1 MKSKTKA
8 RLSAFANWF
17 SSLLLMLIA
26 LVFIYSAQVFQ
37 DQNLKGWANVF
48 TTVGSAMLSMVS
60 LYMGSRLQQ
69 ARERKDE
76 RRQIRKSEAAIHKEF
91 LGEISNEIE
100 RFNRYQSLVKA
111 GRQNEADLIWYEI
124 RDRVDEIQKQ
134 RPSANNISDEEYRLK
149 IQQAVERVVEEYDM
163 LVANQSTENLVNN
176 VKIAFS
182 VLTEYE
188 ELEQ

>member
-1 MKSKTKA
+1 MKAKTKA

-17 SSLLLMLIA
+17 ASLLLMLTA

-37 DQNLKGWANVF
+37 DQNLKGWANIF

-76 RRQIRKSEAAIHKEF
+76 CRQIRKSETAIHREF
-91 LGEISNEIE
+91 LGEISNLIE
-100 RFNRYQSLVKA
+100 RFKRYRSLVET
-111 GRQNEADLIWYEI
+111 GRQDEADLIWYQIQE
-124 RDRVDEIQKQ
+124 RVDQIQKQ

-149 IQQAVERVVEEYDM
+149 IQQILERVFEQCDM
-163 LVANQSTENLVNN
+163 LIANQSAEKLVEN

-188 ELEQ
+188 ELE

>member
-17 SSLLLMLIA
+17 ASLLLMLIA
-26 LVFIYSAQVFQ
+26 VVFIYSAQVFQ

-76 RRQIRKSEAAIHKEF
+76 RRQKRKSECAIHREF
-91 LGEISNEIE
+91 LEEISNVVE
-100 RFNRYQSLVKA
+100 RFRRYQSLIKT
-111 GRQNEADLIWYEI
+111 GKQNEADLVWYQI
-124 RDRVDEIQKQ
+124 REKVDEIQKK

-149 IQQAVERVVEEYDM
+149 IQQAVEKVADQFDM
-163 LVANQSTENLVNN
+163 LVANQSAENLIDDL
-176 VKIAFS
+176 KIAFS
-182 VLTEYE
+182 VLNEYE
-188 ELEQ
+188 ELE

>member
-17 SSLLLMLIA
+17 ASLLVMLIA
-26 LVFIYSAQVFQ
+26 LVFIYSAQAFQ
-37 DQNLKGWANVF
+37 DQNLKGLANVF

-76 RRQIRKSEAAIHKEF
+76 RRQIRKNEAAIYKEF
-91 LGEISNEIE
+91 LNEISNVIE
-100 RFNRYQSLVKA
+100 KFKRYQSLVKT
-111 GRQNEADLIWYEI
+111 GRQNEADLIWYQI
-124 RDRVDEIQKQ
+124 RERVNEIQEQ
-134 RPSANNISDEEYRLK
+134 RPSANKISEEEYRLK
-149 IQQAVERVVEEYDM
+149 IQQALEQVAEQCDM
-163 LVANQSTENLVNN
+163 LVANQSSENLERN

-182 VLTEYE
+182 VLTDYE
-188 ELEQ
+188 ELE

>member
-17 SSLLLMLIA
+17 ASLLLMLIA

-37 DQNLKGWANVF
+37 DQNLIGWANVF

-100 RFNRYQSLVKA
+100 RFNRYQSLVKT
-111 GRQNEADLIWYEI
+111 GRQNEADLIWYQI

-149 IQQAVERVVEEYDM
+149 IQQAVERVAEQCDM
-163 LVANQSTENLVNN
+163 LVANQSAENLVNN

-188 ELEQ
+188 ELE